1 GTADAAKPRPP
12 HDPTHPGAEVP
23 PRPGRPARPDYRAPA
38 QDTPSAA
45 GTTRMRA
52 PGHPE
57 PAEPPTT
64 RFSAQQKASPTGVPG
79 RERPPA
85 PGAPPPRGE
94 DREIES
100 WLSELRDP
108 HGTGSS
114 TPPSEPSAD
123 ETRAMRAAS
132 PSPSGQRPT
141 DEDDA
146 TTAIPTPPREE
157 KDPDVATQ
165 KLNAPGKD
173 ADNGDRTRRRGGGL
187 SAQDLLRREGRI

>member
-1 GTADAAKPRPP
+1 
-12 HDPTHPGAEVP
+12 
-23 PRPGRPARPDYRAPA
+23 
-38 QDTPSAA
+38 
-45 GTTRMRA
+45 MRA

-57 PAEPPTT
+57 PNEPPTT
-64 RFSAQQKASPTGVPG
+64 RFSAQQKASPTPVPE
-79 RERPPA
+79 RERPA
-85 PGAPPPRGE
+85 TPGAPPRGD

-114 TPPSEPSAD
+114 APPSEPSAD
-123 ETRAMRAAS
+123 ETRAMRAAGQR
-132 PSPSGQRPT
+132 PSGQQPT

-146 TTAIPTPPREE
+146 TTAIPTAGRDE

-165 KLNAPGKD
+165 KLNARGKD
-173 ADNGDRTRRRGGGL
+173 ADNGDRSRRRGGGL